1 MIPLVDMHCHLFAEM
16 DDGPRSWDDA
26 LTMCR
31 IAHEEG
37 TQLVAATAHQEWIG
51 RKQGSGVGLSRLAV
65 VARDLIANPIVFSV
79 ITGTL
84 WRQTALGLPGP
95 LDALVRF
102 EVERA
107 HQWFQRGMELA
118 PLLDRRS
125 AACLRAMAGIYR
137 RLLNRIQAHPDRA
150 LAERMSLPVSEKL
163 WVAASS
169 MLGGSG

>member
-1 MIPLVDMHCHLFAEM
+1 
-16 DDGPRSWDDA
+16 
-26 LTMCR
+26 
-31 IAHEEG
+31 
-37 TQLVAATAHQEWIG
+37 
-51 RKQGSGVGLSRLAV
+51 
-65 VARDLIANPIVFSV
+65 
-79 ITGTL
+79 
-84 WRQTALGLPGP
+84 
-95 LDALVRF
+95 VRF

-137 RLLNRIQAHPDRA
+137 RLLNRIQAHPERA